1 MVRVWLLCIRVTV
14 SRIRRGRGL
23 PRWTW
28 MHEVILTG
36 MKREFVRLAPLS
48 WDLQRRTWRAIAL
61 PAFAV
66 RGARFE
72 RTALAGRDAVWVTP
86 NDVPRDRPKEE
97 GATVLYLHG
106 GAYLFGT
113 IDEYLDFAMRIGREA
128 HARAV
133 VVDYRLA
140 PEHPFPAALELRGL
154 PPMLVQVGG
163 AEMILDQVVA
173 FAGRAREAGVD
184 ARLRVWEDCFHDW
197 PLFASLLDDGKRAV
211 EETGAFVR
219 QVTGSDGG

>member
-1 MVRVWLLCIRVTV
+1 
-14 SRIRRGRGL
+14 
-23 PRWTW
+23 

-140 PEHPFPAALELRGL
+140 PEHPFPAALDDAVAAYTALLASGVPATR
-154 PPMLVQVGG
+154 V
-163 AEMILDQVVA
+163 VVA
-173 FAGRAREAGVD
+173 GDSAR
-184 ARLRVWEDCFHDW
+184 
-197 PLFASLLDDGKRAV
+197 
-211 EETGAFVR
+211 GAA
-219 QVTGSDGG
+219 